1 MQIQM
6 MYITP
11 ELAKS
16 FLEKNSNN
24 RDVKPTRVAK
34 YVKDMKA
41 GQFIATGS
49 AISFFE
55 DGSLADGQHRL
66 LAIIESEVT
75 LHYPVA
81 FGVSKETAPNIDTG
95 ATRTAGDV
103 LSMFENLKQDD
114 ATTISS
120 AVRIISLHD
129 AGHHYGATAAGG
141 RGKTNREIQEYFIA
155 NKESLSNSLNWLH
168 TKGKYKNAVIAR
180 GWQVA
185 LHYMFSRVNPEL
197 AEDYLEKIVHG
208 NNIGAGSTESH
219 VREFLIRDMMSNGR
233 KLQPKAKLYT
243 IVKAFNSLNKGSGI
257 KHASNISWNPSRD
270 SETPVFVKA

>member
-6 MYITP
+6 MKIGP
-11 ELAKS
+11 DLARQ
-16 FLEKNSNN
+16 FLEKNLNN

-34 YVKDMKA
+34 YVKDMKD
-41 GQFIATGS
+41 GQFIATGA

-66 LAIIESEVT
+66 LAIVESGVT
-75 LHYPVA
+75 IDYPVA
-81 FGVSKETAPNIDTG
+81 FGVPKSAAPNIDTG

-103 LSMFENLKQDD
+103 LSMFEGLKQDD
-114 ATTISS
+114 ATTVSS

-129 AGHHYGATAAGG
+129 AGYHYGSTAAGG
-141 RGKTNREIQEYFIA
+141 RGKNNREIQEYFLN
-155 NKESLSNSLNWLH
+155 NKEGLLESLNWLH

-197 AEDYLEKIVHG
+197 AESYLEKVVHG
-208 NNIGAGSTESH
+208 TNVQSGSTEAH
-219 VREFLIRDMMSNGR
+219 IREYLIRDMMSNGR
-233 KLQPKAKLYT
+233 KLQPKAKLYS
-243 IVKAFNSLNKGSGI
+243 IVKAFNSLNRGNGI

-270 SETPVFVKA
+270 SDTPVFVKM